1 MLLAIQRKGAL
12 YLAINT
18 RWAYWKNYI
27 KDIYSLAMPE
37 NLGHPFCNP
46 LAIL

>member
-1 MLLAIQRKGAL
+1 MLLVIQRKGAV
-12 YLAINT
+12 YQVINS

-27 KDIYSLAMPE
+27 KDIYSLAMPV
-37 NLGHPFCNP
+37 NLGNPFCNP